1 MHPENS
7 DWTCFE
13 QKAEL
18 DIKSFFGF
26 EGTAEKL
33 AVKEYSKSIGK
44 SKDIMEH
51 YIQVNTFLRQLVLIL
66 PLNIQLLNYIHRSYS
81 KFNQVSVNSHLLSE
95 KSLRHILCMIRVA
108 TLSCLNHET

>member
-51 YIQVNTFLRQLVLIL
+51 YIQVNTRFFETVTFD
-66 PLNIQLLNYIHRSYS
+66 S
-81 KFNQVSVNSHLLSE
+81 
-95 KSLRHILCMIRVA
+95 A
-108 TLSCLNHET
+108 TF

>member
-1 MHPENS
+1 MVDLTRINDGFTRIWSQKFGNRVGNAGKNQNQFPIHFQISHFSFRIIINEVCEYSVHPENS

-51 YIQVNTFLRQLVLIL
+51 YIQVNT
-66 PLNIQLLNYIHRSYS
+66 
-81 KFNQVSVNSHLLSE
+81 
-95 KSLRHILCMIRVA
+95 
-108 TLSCLNHET
+108 

>member
-51 YIQVNTFLRQLVLIL
+51 YIQVNRAKLIRDRC
-66 PLNIQLLNYIHRSYS
+66 IFSS
-81 KFNQVSVNSHLLSE
+81 KFSMHVIVE
-95 KSLRHILCMIRVA
+95 LRVLYD
-108 TLSCLNHET
+108 L